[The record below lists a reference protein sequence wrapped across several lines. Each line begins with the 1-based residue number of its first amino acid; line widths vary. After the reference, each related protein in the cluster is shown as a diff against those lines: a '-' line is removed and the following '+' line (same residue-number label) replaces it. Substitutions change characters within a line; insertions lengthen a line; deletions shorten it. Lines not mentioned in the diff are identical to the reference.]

1 MIDKPRK
8 IPRIKDIYTVMR
20 SNEGIFQYLD
30 GEKAIEAYWDSFIV
44 DALIGNFDRH
54 ANNWGYLFNP
64 TTKDAKIAP
73 VFDCGSCLYPQL
85 TDEAIENIL
94 NKQDEIQLRIDKFP
108 TAALDIGNGI
118 KANYKEYIGS
128 FENKDCVKALQR
140 IYPKINLEF
149 ISDII
154 DSVDGISDVRR
165 HFYKLMLNE
174 RYRQIIQQSYLL
186 YS

>member
-1 MIDKPRK
+1 M
-8 IPRIKDIYTVMR
+8 
-20 SNEGIFQYLD
+20 
-30 GEKAIEAYWDSFIV
+30 AI
-44 DALIGNFDRH
+44 
-54 ANNWGYLFNP
+54 
-64 TTKDAKIAP
+64 
-73 VFDCGSCLYPQL
+73 L